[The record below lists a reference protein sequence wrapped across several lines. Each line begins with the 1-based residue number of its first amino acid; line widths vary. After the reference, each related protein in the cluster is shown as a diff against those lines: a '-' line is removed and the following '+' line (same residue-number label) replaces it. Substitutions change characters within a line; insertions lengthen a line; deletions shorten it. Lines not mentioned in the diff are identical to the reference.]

1 MDISEKVKL
10 AQDER
15 VTPNGMDGSI
25 AAHGRRRMK
34 SVARLQRRPCANS
47 RTTAPARIRPAAEGQ
62 KEMLPG
68 VAPSAARAQGVSR
81 D

>member
-47 RTTAPARIRPAAEGQ
+47 RTTAPAAEGQ

-81 D
+81 E